1 MKRKD
6 FQIIADVLKRNHNG
20 YKNESKVK
28 SNLIEELAL
37 DFAHS
42 LRETNPRFNIQRFL
56 NACFEK

>member
-1 MKRKD
+1 MTKKD
-6 FQIIADVLKRNHNG
+6 FQLVANVLRRNHNG
-20 YKNESKVK
+20 YRNDSVK